1 MRLLIGRTIQ
11 IGIIHTEPQRIGADL
26 PNPVQSIVVTVKLA
40 PLGRGIGAKPGGNV
54 SYPDRRAEVAQ
65 HHIGVSESPLDVASV
80 ALSSLAAHISERVV
94 QPMCQQQL
102 ALLYPF
108 KHVEIQDRSLRRIDF
123 ELGVCQ
129 KLPSEIQ
136 QQPDISL
143 LGRMDNRPFVV
154 RRQHGVG
161 VFDPGLNSNHR
172 SVPIGQR
179 PDVNFSDRLLRHIA
193 DQINGEGGQCLGLAG
208 DVADPDSMRAA
219 TEAVAARWGDIRM
232 LVNNAGITKDTLL
245 IRMQES
251 DWDAVMAV
259 NLKGTFLCTRAAGK
273 IMMKQRSGKIVN
285 ISSVVGVMGN
295 VGQSNYSASKGGVI
309 AFTKSVAKE
318 LAPRGI
324 NVNAVA
330 PGYIETEM
338 TKILPEEVKENFLK
352 IVPLKRP
359 GTPEDVA
366 NVVAFLASPAADYV
380 TGQVIHIDGGMV
392 M

>member
-1 MRLLIGRTIQ
+1 MNQ
-11 IGIIHTEPQRIGADL
+11 QVA
-26 PNPVQSIVVTVKLA
+26 IVTGSA
-40 PLGRGIGAKPGGNV
+40 RGIGR
-54 SYPDRRAEVAQ
+54 SIAEKLAQ
-65 HHIGVSESPLDVASV
+65 SGFGIVICDINEEQIQATVKDIEKIGVKAIGVKVDVTNAS
-80 ALSSLAAHISERVV
+80 
-94 QPMCQQQL
+94 
-102 ALLYPF
+102 
-108 KHVEIQDRSLRRIDF
+108 
-123 ELGVCQ
+123 
-129 KLPSEIQ
+129 
-136 QQPDISL
+136 
-143 LGRMDNRPFVV
+143 
-154 RRQHGVG
+154 
-161 VFDPGLNSNHR
+161 
-172 SVPIGQR
+172 
-179 PDVNFSDRLLRHIA
+179 DVDRLFAETTKAFGRV
-193 DQINGEGGQCLGLAG
+193 
-208 DVADPDSMRAA
+208 DV
-219 TEAVAARWGDIRM
+219 